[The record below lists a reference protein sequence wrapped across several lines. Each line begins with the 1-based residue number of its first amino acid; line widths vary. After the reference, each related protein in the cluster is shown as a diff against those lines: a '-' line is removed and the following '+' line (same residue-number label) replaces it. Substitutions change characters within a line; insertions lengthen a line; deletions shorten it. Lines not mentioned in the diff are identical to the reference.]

1 MFTNFFKSFGVGSR
15 TGVLL
20 SPLSGYAIPL
30 SDVQDQAFAKGL
42 LGQGLAIVPT
52 GNRVV
57 APADGKIESIFPTGH
72 AVAMHTVD
80 GFDILI
86 HIGMDTVKLD
96 GRHFKVNASLGDTVQ
111 KGDVLIEFDREA
123 IAAEGYDVTVPVL
136 ICNSAEYV
144 SIKGCEGIKVEELDK
159 LMTARAR

>member
-1 MFTNFFKSFGVGSR
+1 MFTNFFKSHGVGTR
-15 TGVLL
+15 TSVLL
-20 SPLSGYAIPL
+20 SPLAGHVISL
-30 SDVQDQAFAKGL
+30 SDVKDQAFSKGL
-42 LGQGLAIVPT
+42 LGQGLAIEPT
-52 GNRVV
+52 GGRVV

-86 HIGMDTVKLD
+86 HIGMNTVELD
-96 GRHFKVNASLGDTVQ
+96 GKYFTVAAALGDEVHA
-111 KGDVLIEFDREA
+111 GDVLIEFDRDA

-136 ICNSAEYV
+136 ICNSAEFS
-144 SIKGCEGIKVEELDK
+144 SIKGCEGEDVDELDQ

>member
-15 TGVLL
+15 TSVLL
-20 SPLSGYAIPL
+20 SPLEGRTIPL
-30 SDVQDQAFAKGL
+30 SEVKEQAFAKGL
-42 LGQGLAIVPT
+42 LGQGLAVVPS

-57 APADGKIESIFPTGH
+57 APADGKIASLFPTGH

-96 GRHFKVNASLGDTVQ
+96 GEHFTVHVALGDTVS

-123 IAAEGYDVTVPVL
+123 IEAAGYDVTVPVL
-136 ICNSAEYV
+136 ICNSAEFA
-144 SIKGCEGIKVEELDK
+144 SIKCREGKEVDELDK
-159 LMTARAR
+159 LVTARAR